1 MGLFNFLKKRRENL
15 RYAMMLNGQ
24 YPIFSQFGENI
35 YSSDIIQSII
45 DCIVSEMQKLT
56 PRHVRRE
63 GQDMQP
69 INDEIQRI
77 LNQPNEIMTRA
88 DFMSKII
95 WNLFL
100 NYNSLIYPVY
110 ETVRD
115 GNGKLRKRY
124 KALYPLQPSKVE
136 MLEDDEKRL
145 YIRMTFR
152 NQSVLELP
160 YEEVIHIR
168 YKYSFNEY
176 LGGNSQGQPD
186 NEALLQLLQMN
197 NNMMEGVL
205 NAMKT
210 SFKVNGFLKAAGYID
225 DEKRDNMLAEFNK
238 QLENNKNGI
247 MGIDNKA
254 EYIPI
259 ERKIQAIDPET
270 LKFIDSRILRNY
282 GVSLA
287 ILSGDYTKAQYQAF
301 YQKKLEPLIIA
312 ISQAFTKCLFTQ
324 REKDIGHE
332 VIYLP
337 QALIFM
343 DTTQVIEAVRIL
355 GDAGDLYEN
364 EKRVAFGLEPLE
376 ELRGVRMQSLNYV
389 NVEHAREYQL
399 QGTGDGGSNAGESGE
414 VKENE

>member
-1 MGLFNFLKKRRENL
+1 
-15 RYAMMLNGQ
+15 
-24 YPIFSQFGENI
+24 
-35 YSSDIIQSII
+35 
-45 DCIVSEMQKLT
+45 
-56 PRHVRRE
+56 
-63 GQDMQP
+63 
-69 INDEIQRI
+69 
-77 LNQPNEIMTRA
+77 
-88 DFMSKII
+88 
-95 WNLFL
+95 
-100 NYNSLIYPVY
+100 
-110 ETVRD
+110 
-115 GNGKLRKRY
+115 
-124 KALYPLQPSKVE
+124 
-136 MLEDDEKRL
+136 
-145 YIRMTFR
+145 
-152 NQSVLELP
+152 
-160 YEEVIHIR
+160 
-168 YKYSFNEY
+168 
-176 LGGNSQGQPD
+176 
-186 NEALLQLLQMN
+186 
-197 NNMMEGVL
+197 
-205 NAMKT
+205 
-210 SFKVNGFLKAAGYID
+210 
-225 DEKRDNMLAEFNK
+225 MLAEFNK

>member
-1 MGLFNFLKKRRENL
+1 MGLFNFLKKRREKL
-15 RYAMMLNGQ
+15 KYAMMLNGQ

-35 YSSDIIQSII
+35 YSSDIIQSVI

-56 PRHVRRE
+56 PRHIRRE
-63 GQDMQP
+63 GQDMEP
-69 INDEIQRI
+69 INDDVQRI
-77 LNQPNEIMTRA
+77 LNQPNELMTRA

-100 NYNSLIYPVY
+100 NYNSLIFPVY
-110 ETVRD
+110 ETVKD
-115 GNGKLRKRY
+115 SNGKPRKRY

-136 MLEDDEKRL
+136 MMEDDAKRL

-152 NQSVLELP
+152 NQTVLTLP

-210 SFKVNGFLKAAGYID
+210 SFKINGFLKAPGYLND
-225 DEKRDNMLAEFNK
+225 TERDNMVADFNK
-238 QLENNKNGI
+238 RLESDSNGI
-247 MGIDNKA
+247 MGIDAKA

-389 NVEHAREYQL
+389 NVENAREYQL
-399 QGTGDGGSNAGESGE
+399 GNTGTSGTGTGST
-414 VKENE
+414 